1 MFRHCVAGIDFS
13 AGWDQVQA
21 QLKRMTSLLGIQQLT
36 LVHVDEPRQW
46 THRDFTDAASG
57 VRLEQVARDVQAGL
71 GIEVHSRLAS
81 GFAATAILEVATRQ
95 QADLIVVA
103 NRSHSRGR
111 DLIMGNVALNLVRLS
126 TPPLLVVPFD
136 MGATNE
142 SAPLLLV
149 TDNSPLS
156 SGARTCFAGLL
167 GARKG
172 RVMLIQRPDQQ
183 PTLSEMEALNA
194 LAASHV
200 DVTIDSVAGDP
211 VAEVCRVAREIE
223 APLIIF
229 GMRAGTIGQQYHD
242 SLLEDL
248 CRQTLSPVLLIPS

>member
-13 AGWDQVQA
+13 AGWDQMQA
-21 QLKRMTSLLGIQQLT
+21 QLKRLTSLLGIQQLT

-46 THRDFTDAASG
+46 TRRDIADAASG
-57 VRLEQVARDVQAGL
+57 ARLEQVARDLQAGL
-71 GIEVHSRLAS
+71 GIEVHPLLVS
-81 GFAATAILEVATRQ
+81 GLAATAILEVVARQ

-103 NRSHSRGR
+103 NRSHSSGR
-111 DLIMGNVALNLVRLS
+111 DLIMGNVALNLVRMG

-136 MGATNE
+136 MGATND

-156 SGARTCFAGLL
+156 RGARTCFAGLL

-172 RVMLIQRPDQQ
+172 RVLLVQRPDQQ
-183 PTLSEMEALNA
+183 PTLSEMEALDA
-194 LAASHV
+194 LVASHAN
-200 DVTIDSVAGDP
+200 VTIDSVAGDP
-211 VAEVCRVAREIE
+211 VAEVCRVARELE
-223 APLIIF
+223 TPLIIF
-229 GMRAGTIGQQYHD
+229 GKHAGAIGEQHHD

-248 CRQTLSPVLLIPS
+248 CRQTVRPVLLMPS